1 MRVVFMGTPDFAVPS
16 LQALLDAGHEVAAV
30 YTQPDKPQG
39 RKQVLTAPPVKELAL
54 QHNIPVYQPATLK
67 NEDEQARLRELAPEV
82 IIVVAYGKLLPK
94 AVLDI
99 PPHGCINVH
108 GSLLPR
114 WRGAAPIQWAV
125 IAGDEKAG
133 VTTMQ
138 MAEGLDTGDM
148 LLARETPIGPDETAG
163 ELFDRIAVLGAQ
175 ALSEAVAGFDAL
187 VPIPQDDAFAC
198 WARPLTKAD
207 GETDWSRAAEEI
219 YAQIRG
225 VSPWPG
231 AYTFLDGKRLKIQK
245 AARCAVSVPSGCRA
259 GAVFALE
266 DGCPVVACGTGAIL
280 LREVQLEGG
289 RCITGAEF
297 VRGQRI
303 LPDCST
309 LLGRNSA
316 D

>member
-148 LLARETPIGPDETAG
+148 LLTYETPVGARET
-163 ELFDRIAVLGAQ
+163 
-175 ALSEAVAGFDAL
+175 
-187 VPIPQDDAFAC
+187 
-198 WARPLTKAD
+198 
-207 GETDWSRAAEEI
+207 AA
-219 YAQIRG
+219 
-225 VSPWPG
+225 S
-231 AYTFLDGKRLKIQK
+231 
-245 AARCAVSVPSGCRA
+245 
-259 GAVFALE
+259 
-266 DGCPVVACGTGAIL
+266 
-280 LREVQLEGG
+280 
-289 RCITGAEF
+289 
-297 VRGQRI
+297 
-303 LPDCST
+303 CST
-309 LLGRNSA
+309 VWRRRARSF
-316 D
+316 